1 MEGGEG
7 IFVCLSPAVENAG
20 PVLCVNHFKV
30 QFCNIDLETGVLE
43 PLDL

>member
-1 MEGGEG
+1 M
-7 IFVCLSPAVENAG
+7 CTAAENAG

-30 QFCNIDLETGVLE
+30 QFCKMDLVTSCLE